1 MWNRFAVNGANLQ
14 DVTID
19 SNIVIAFLGGEPSVI
34 RALTNLRELGTP
46 LILPTIVEAE
56 ILSFSLMTKAER
68 EKTIL
73 FLEENF
79 SSVAFDRTTARL
91 AGVIRSKTKI
101 KLPDAIIAATSILMH
116 SPLITK
122 NIRDF
127 KRVEGLQI
135 IEL

>member
-34 RALTNLRELGTP
+34 QALTNLRELGTP

-91 AGVIRSKTKI
+91 AGAIRSKTKI

-116 SPLITK
+116 SPLITR